1 MNKVV
6 TSKEELLDIAQQI
19 VFQDGIDQLSIRKLA
34 KKLNISVG
42 AVYNYFPSK
51 SDLLLAIVENFW
63 KSMFH
68 KDICTLSET
77 LPFADFYELV
87 YLRDRKSVV

>member
-6 TSKEELLDIAQQI
+6 TSKEELLDTARQI
-19 VFQDGIDQLSIRKLA
+19 VFQEGIDQLSIRVLA

-51 SDLLLAIVENFW
+51 SDLLLAIVESFW
-63 KSMFH
+63 KISPNINAE
-68 KDICTLSET
+68 KREN
-77 LPFADFYELV
+77 
-87 YLRDRKSVV
+87 

>member
-6 TSKEELLDIAQQI
+6 TSKEELLDTARQI
-19 VFQDGIDQLSIRKLA
+19 VFQEGIDQLSIRVLA

-51 SDLLLAIVENFW
+51 SDLLLAIVESFCHTC
-63 KSMFH
+63 SLFR
-68 KDICTLSET
+68 
-77 LPFADFYELV
+77 Y
-87 YLRDRKSVV
+87 DRKFRFGSL

>member
-19 VFQDGIDQLSIRKLA
+19 VFQNGIDQLSIRKLA

-42 AVYNYFPSK
+42 AVYNYFP
-51 SDLLLAIVENFW
+51 
-63 KSMFH
+63 
-68 KDICTLSET
+68 
-77 LPFADFYELV
+77 
-87 YLRDRKSVV
+87 

>member
-34 KKLNISVG
+34 KN
-42 AVYNYFPSK
+42 
-51 SDLLLAIVENFW
+51 
-63 KSMFH
+63 
-68 KDICTLSET
+68 
-77 LPFADFYELV
+77 
-87 YLRDRKSVV
+87 